1 MLTKLYI
8 KNFKR
13 FREETIELG
22 NPVVFVGPNDS
33 GKTSALQA
41 LALWELGLRRWN
53 EKRKGKPAPEKR
65 PGVTIN
71 RKDLVFIPIRDAIQ
85 IWRNLAVRNV
95 QRSSQGQRTKNI
107 RIEIIVEGVSKGKV
121 WKCGLEFDYA
131 NEESFY
137 GRPLRV
143 AEEDRSQTMEIPEEA
158 SDVRIAYLPP
168 MSGLASIESRLD
180 PGAINV
186 LIGEG
191 RTAEVLRN
199 LCFKIISNKKTGEED
214 WRAFYE
220 CLNNLFGVQ
229 LDEPKYIQERGEI
242 SMSYKDRAGIRLDIG
257 CSGKG
262 MQQTMLLFA
271 YLASNPGSLLLL
283 DEPDAHLEMLRQ
295 RQIYQQLTEWA
306 DKHDGQIIIAS
317 HSEIILNEAAD
328 RDLVIAFLGRAHRI
342 DDRGSQVLKS
352 LEKIGFDDYYK
363 AEQKGWVLYLEGS
376 CDLVILQSIAN
387 VLQHRA
393 STVLERPFV
402 EYVGNQPE
410 KAYFHFYGLKE
421 AKTDLLGIAIF
432 DHLGR
437 HFEEKPALKQFMWKK
452 NEIENY
458 LCQRQTLKRW
468 AEAFG
473 SKNFGSIFQAAA
485 LEAMDESIED
495 IEKALKVLDKSPWS
509 NEIKAS
515 DEFLKPLFNK
525 FFERIKLPNL
535 MQKSSYYELA
545 KFISPED
552 IDTEMKHVLDAI
564 LEVSQS
570 ASPVNEEE

>member
-1 MLTKLYI
+1 MITKLHI

-13 FREETIELG
+13 FRKETIELG
-22 NPVVFVGPNDS
+22 NPVVFIGPNDS

-71 RKDLVFIPIRDAIQ
+71 RKDLVFIPVRDAIQ

-95 QRSSQGQRTKNI
+95 QRLSQGQRTNNI
-107 RIEIIVEGVSKGKV
+107 RIEIIVEGVSRGKE

-137 GRPLRV
+137 CRPLRIV
-143 AEEDRSQTMEIPEEA
+143 EEDRSKIMEIPEDA

-168 MSGLASIESRLD
+168 MSGLTSMESRLD

-186 LIGEG
+186 FIGEG

-199 LCFKIISNKKTGEED
+199 LCYKIISNKKTGKDD
-214 WRAFYE
+214 WESFCD
-220 CLNNLFGVQ
+220 CLNRLFGVQ

-242 SMSYKDRAGIRLDIG
+242 TMSYKGQSGVRLDIG

-271 YLASNPGSLLLL
+271 YLASNPGSILLL

-306 DKHDGQIIIAS
+306 DKHNGQIIIAS

-328 RDLVIAFLGRAHRI
+328 RDIVIAFLGKAHRI
-342 DDRGSQVLKS
+342 DDRGSQVIKS
-352 LEKIGFDDYYK
+352 LEKIGFDHYYQ
-363 AEQKGWVLYLEGS
+363 AEQRGWVLYLEGS
-376 CDLVILQSIAN
+376 SDLVILQSIAK
-387 VLQHRA
+387 VLQHPA
-393 STVLERPFV
+393 SEILERPFV

-410 KAYFHFYGLKE
+410 RAYFCFYGLKE
-421 AKTDLLGIAIF
+421 AKPDLLGIAIF
-432 DHLGR
+432 DHL
-437 HFEEKPALKQFMWKK
+437 EKQIEDKPGLKQFMWQK

-458 LCQRQTLKRW
+458 LCQSETLRRW

-473 SKNFGSIFQAAA
+473 LKYGTLYREAASH
-485 LEAMDESIED
+485 AMDESIDE
-495 IEKALKVLDKSPWS
+495 IEKALKILGKSPWS

-515 DEFLKPLFNK
+515 EEFLKPLFIK
-525 FFERIKLPNL
+525 FFERLKLPNF

-545 KFISPED
+545 SFISPGD
-552 IDTEMKHVLDAI
+552 IDREIKKVLDVIAEI
-564 LEVSQS
+564 SQS
-570 ASPVNEEE
+570 ASPAKEDE